1 MSAQRRNQEYVD
13 GSVYRIRLH
22 NFLTYGDAELFPGP
36 RLNVVIGPNGTGKSS
51 IVCALCVG
59 LGGSTKVLGRADK
72 MGDFVQHEK
81 DSGFTEIELF
91 FTRRNVVI
99 RRNIFRDNRST
110 WQLDGKESTQNKV
123 REVLSKAKIQIDNLC
138 QFLPQDKVGDFSRM
152 TPTQLLKATQAAIGN
167 GELADQQE
175 EILKMEKENSTSN
188 HDLVAARAR
197 LETKRSENLQRQRD
211 VERIREQEARRVEL
225 ANLKNKLLWVQY
237 TEQRQK
243 VDALNRRKTVLK
255 NRLRT
260 AKSVQLDPLKHLLE
274 EQKDAMRS
282 IRDSKKEIVTE
293 KERVVGSLANIKQH
307 VDRADREETETQA
320 EMQSLKE
327 HQRQLKHRLEREK
340 QKEEKLHEELQGL
353 RAEAGLRE
361 DLSALQEAFD
371 AQSNEIFH
379 ITSSRESDRHDFGR
393 LTSEIHR
400 IDDKLAR
407 LENANLQRQKVLG
420 SRDRDCMRAFEWV
433 QKNSAMFQRKVWG
446 PIALEVQLTD
456 RLYTK
461 YLEDT
466 LQNYVLTSFV
476 VECREDYN
484 TMLREL
490 NEGSQRLGVNVLQL
504 DEGRIK
510 PFQRPYS
517 ASQIKSFQENL
528 GMTCYLDE
536 VVKAPEVIHQILRD
550 HGGIHTMLLGT
561 QETEDMINRGV
572 DVFSQLAAI
581 NDKAAFLTPF
591 KKYVTS
597 VSKYGNKAATTR
609 SNDIREPRFLAV
621 SADNQGER
629 EQLQQE
635 RLAKQTEIAAIQ
647 QKIAS
652 VKAREK
658 ELLDAKHATNI
669 QQNDIKAQL
678 RRRQQLVAY
687 ISDTKAKIRT
697 LEADAA
703 KDVSDKQAALARK
716 LVNTLTK
723 HVKQLSG
730 SREMV
735 SNLMTITSKQ
745 VEFDLTSTTMEHRVT
760 VISRVLSEEEA
771 KLQRLK
777 DEYDDVKRALV
788 DEARH
793 AVKLK
798 ERAERAAPEND
809 PAFDCLPDSAV
820 EIHAQVESITVALAH
835 FRGDLRVLDTYEQ
848 VQKEIE
854 EAEAKLA
861 RMESS
866 FATLQ
871 DRINAIKD
879 PWYAQLT
886 DVVSKI
892 NTSFAQYFKDIGC
905 VGEVHLNQD
914 GGMDIFNER
923 KVFSRITKSSCGS
936 QLPQYFLITPKLI
949 TGLEYHPD
957 TKVLVILNGPYNI
970 LQAEWDVDTFVAKRQ
985 KLI

>member
-1 MSAQRRNQEYVD
+1 
-13 GSVYRIRLH
+13 
-22 NFLTYGDAELFPGP
+22 
-36 RLNVVIGPNGTGKSS
+36 
-51 IVCALCVG
+51 
-59 LGGSTKVLGRADK
+59 
-72 MGDFVQHEK
+72 
-81 DSGFTEIELF
+81 
-91 FTRRNVVI
+91 
-99 RRNIFRDNRST
+99 
-110 WQLDGKESTQNKV
+110 
-123 REVLSKAKIQIDNLC
+123 
-138 QFLPQDKVGDFSRM
+138 
-152 TPTQLLKATQAAIGN
+152 
-167 GELADQQE
+167 
-175 EILKMEKENSTSN
+175 
-188 HDLVAARAR
+188 
-197 LETKRSENLQRQRD
+197 
-211 VERIREQEARRVEL
+211 
-225 ANLKNKLLWVQY
+225 
-237 TEQRQK
+237 
-243 VDALNRRKTVLK
+243 
-255 NRLRT
+255 
-260 AKSVQLDPLKHLLE
+260 
-274 EQKDAMRS
+274 
-282 IRDSKKEIVTE
+282 
-293 KERVVGSLANIKQH
+293 
-307 VDRADREETETQA
+307 
-320 EMQSLKE
+320 
-327 HQRQLKHRLEREK
+327 
-340 QKEEKLHEELQGL
+340 
-353 RAEAGLRE
+353 
-361 DLSALQEAFD
+361 
-371 AQSNEIFH
+371 
-379 ITSSRESDRHDFGR
+379 
-393 LTSEIHR
+393 
-400 IDDKLAR
+400 
-407 LENANLQRQKVLG
+407 
-420 SRDRDCMRAFEWV
+420 
-433 QKNSAMFQRKVWG
+433 
-446 PIALEVQLTD
+446 
-456 RLYTK
+456 
-461 YLEDT
+461 
-466 LQNYVLTSFV
+466 
-476 VECREDYN
+476 
-484 TMLREL
+484 
-490 NEGSQRLGVNVLQL
+490 
-504 DEGRIK
+504 
-510 PFQRPYS
+510 
-517 ASQIKSFQENL
+517 
-528 GMTCYLDE
+528 
-536 VVKAPEVIHQILRD
+536 
-550 HGGIHTMLLGT
+550 MLLGT

-597 VSKYGNKAATTR
+597 AATTR

-647 QKIAS
+647 QK
-652 VKAREK
+652 VWKRYQK

-687 ISDTKAKIRT
+687 ISDTKTKIRT

-723 HVKQLSG
+723 YVCVCVLQLSG

-777 DEYDDVKRALV
+777 NEYDDVKRALV

-871 DRINAIKD
+871 DRINAIKEMAK
-879 PWYAQLT
+879 WGIERRAQFRATGKLT
-886 DVVSKI
+886 TMTAEEQS
-892 NTSFAQYFKDIGC
+892 G
-905 VGEVHLNQD
+905 
-914 GGMDIFNER
+914 GGMDIYNER